1 MKTNVVIRKIS
12 WFLCLALIG
21 MSGAMQAQNKI
32 GVSALVG
39 SSNIEVNGLG
49 VLDLLDPYIKSIPQ
63 YNMGLVY
70 ERQFNR
76 QWSVV
81 TGAQYS
87 SRGFGV
93 REDANINLFGIELP
107 VGAKVNTRLDY
118 LEVPVA
124 IQYNITKTGV
134 TPYLK
139 AGISTGYALHGKI
152 QPTVN
157 AIISWKLPPI
167 DINLN
172 NDLYNRWDVSAIAS
186 AGISIPTNDVGSLQL
201 EVNYRHSLNDM
212 FLDNITD
219 IRIKSNGISAG
230 IGYTMRF

>member
-1 MKTNVVIRKIS
+1 MVMKTNVVIRKIS

-93 REDANINLFGIELP
+93 REDANVKLFGIE
-107 VGAKVNTRLDY
+107 
-118 LEVPVA
+118 
-124 IQYNITKTGV
+124 
-134 TPYLK
+134 
-139 AGISTGYALHGKI
+139 
-152 QPTVN
+152 
-157 AIISWKLPPI
+157 
-167 DINLN
+167 
-172 NDLYNRWDVSAIAS
+172 
-186 AGISIPTNDVGSLQL
+186 
-201 EVNYRHSLNDM
+201 
-212 FLDNITD
+212 
-219 IRIKSNGISAG
+219 
-230 IGYTMRF
+230 